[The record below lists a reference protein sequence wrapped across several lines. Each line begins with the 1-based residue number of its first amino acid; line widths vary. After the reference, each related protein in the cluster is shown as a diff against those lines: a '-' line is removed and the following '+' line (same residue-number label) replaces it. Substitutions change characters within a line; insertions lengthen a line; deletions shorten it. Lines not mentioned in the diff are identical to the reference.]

1 MENPLVD
8 EMVATPTT
16 RHLSAQQILTRA
28 VEIREEHIW
37 RTLKGAGAKERDGYM
52 SVEGAC
58 ALKEYQRTIDI
69 YDFQC
74 TYTVYSVNT
83 SRAPLNA

>member
-37 RTLKGAGAKERDGYM
+37 RTLKGAGAKEREM
-52 SVEGAC
+52 
-58 ALKEYQRTIDI
+58 DI
-69 YDFQC
+69 CQ
-74 TYTVYSVNT
+74 
-83 SRAPLNA
+83 

>member
-37 RTLKGAGAKERDGYM
+37 RTLKGAGAKER
-52 SVEGAC
+52 E
-58 ALKEYQRTIDI
+58 RWI
-69 YDFQC
+69 YVSRRGMRFKGIPTNNRHLRFSMYIHRVQC
-74 TYTVYSVNT
+74 
-83 SRAPLNA
+83 